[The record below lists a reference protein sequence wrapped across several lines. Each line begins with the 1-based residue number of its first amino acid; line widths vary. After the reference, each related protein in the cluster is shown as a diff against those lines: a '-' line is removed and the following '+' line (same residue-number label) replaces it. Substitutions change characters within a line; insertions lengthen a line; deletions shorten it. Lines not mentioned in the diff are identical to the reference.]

1 MFPPQSWEP
10 VIFYVTWQMGI
21 KIQIELRLL
30 IQREI
35 TLDYPGGEN
44 VITRALQSGRSKLRR
59 RVRRREVTMKAML
72 LALKINKRP

>member
-1 MFPPQSWEP
+1 
-10 VIFYVTWQMGI
+10 MGI

-44 VITRALQSGRSKLRR
+44 LITRALQSGRSKLRR

>member
-1 MFPPQSWEP
+1 MPTPQSLEP

-30 IQREI
+30 TQRVI

-59 RVRRREVTMKAML
+59 RVRGREVTMKAMP
-72 LALKINKRP
+72 LALKINKGP

>member
-1 MFPPQSWEP
+1 MPTPQSLEP

-21 KIQIELRLL
+21 KIQI
-30 IQREI
+30 QRAI

-59 RVRRREVTMKAML
+59 RVRGREVTMKATP
-72 LALKINKRP
+72 LALKINKGP